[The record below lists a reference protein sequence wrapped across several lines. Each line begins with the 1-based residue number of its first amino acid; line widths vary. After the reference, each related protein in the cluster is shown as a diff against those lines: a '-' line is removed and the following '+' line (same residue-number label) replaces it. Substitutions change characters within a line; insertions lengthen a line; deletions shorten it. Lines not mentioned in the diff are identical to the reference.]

1 MIDSSLGC
9 HDEQPLLC
17 YLLCSCVFEM
27 MSSSMDVLIAR
38 GKDSKDH
45 WTVFVGMV
53 GRLVPRGIRQ
63 GTYIGI
69 ITYPR

>member
-45 WTVFVGMV
+45 WTVFVGTYL
-53 GRLVPRGIRQ
+53 GRLVWYLYLGIRQ
-63 GTYIGI
+63 GT
-69 ITYPR
+69 